1 MIKEDRIITRKNLK
15 QLCVDFDLY
24 TLGTSEEYEEML
36 KSEEIPYKW
45 KAIIRHYLLK
55 ETSPETT
62 MENHIFFMK
71 EDDFSYETF
80 QELKASFKM
89 SVWIEADGKRHK
101 HGHYESREYKISE
114 IVQSEELH
122 RKMDT
127 IIVEELHLT
136 KLALMMFSV

>member
-1 MIKEDRIITRKNLK
+1 
-15 QLCVDFDLY
+15 
-24 TLGTSEEYEEML
+24 ML
-36 KSEEIPYKW
+36 KREEIPYKW

-71 EDDFSYETF
+71 EDDFAYETF

-89 SVWIEADGKRHK
+89 SVWTEADGKKHK

>member
-1 MIKEDRIITRKNLK
+1 MESDHPTLS
-15 QLCVDFDLY
+15 VEGDLA
-24 TLGTSEEYEEML
+24 GDDDG
-36 KSEEIPYKW
+36 KS
-45 KAIIRHYLLK
+45 YL
-55 ETSPETT
+55 
-62 MENHIFFMK
+62 FMK

>member
-1 MIKEDRIITRKNLK
+1 MDMPQN
-15 QLCVDFDLY
+15 QDFKYVLQDFGNIY
-24 TLGTSEEYEEML
+24 IGARYSYEEML

-71 EDDFSYETF
+71 EDDFAYETF

-89 SVWIEADGKRHK
+89 S
-101 HGHYESREYKISE
+101 GHYESREYKISE

>member
-1 MIKEDRIITRKNLK
+1 
-15 QLCVDFDLY
+15 
-24 TLGTSEEYEEML
+24 
-36 KSEEIPYKW
+36 
-45 KAIIRHYLLK
+45 
-55 ETSPETT
+55 

-71 EDDFSYETF
+71 EDDFAYETF

-89 SVWIEADGKRHK
+89 SVWTEADGKKHK

>member
-55 ETSPETT
+55 ETSPDTT

-71 EDDFSYETF
+71 EDDFAYETF